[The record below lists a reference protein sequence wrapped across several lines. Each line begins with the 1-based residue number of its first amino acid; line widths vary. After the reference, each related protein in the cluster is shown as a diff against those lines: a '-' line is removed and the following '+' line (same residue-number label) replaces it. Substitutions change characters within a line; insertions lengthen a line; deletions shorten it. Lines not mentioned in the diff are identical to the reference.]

1 MGLAEWFQQFREL
14 HEKAKQGALGPREL
28 ETYTEARD
36 EFARV
41 LLSAQH
47 LTVPAGESLRSTLRV
62 TRAIPAEVEFRDRTE
77 RVVTLQISA
86 GGFGTLLSRSP
97 PVGDEVTV
105 TLRVPGGDPLRC
117 SARVVYAQQQAG
129 TTRASFQFL
138 GLGHSDVERLEQ
150 FVLDAI
156 FAQLRR

>member
-1 MGLAEWFQQFREL
+1 LQQFREL

-28 ETYTEARD
+28 ESYNKARD

-47 LTVPAGESLRSTLRV
+47 LTVPAGESLRSSLRV
-62 TRAIPAEVEFRDRTE
+62 TRAIPAEVEFPDRIE
-77 RVVTLQISA
+77 RAVTLQISV
-86 GGFGTLLSRSP
+86 GGFGTLLSRP
-97 PVGDEVTV
+97 PAVGDQATV

-117 SARVVYAQQQAG
+117 AARVVDAKQQAG

-138 GLGHSDVERLEQ
+138 GLAGAESERLEQ

-156 FAQLRR
+156 LAQLRR